1 MATHDKAIVLSRW
14 SATVGGTLL
23 TTLITGG
30 FAFAWSVNAQMQNVE
45 ELNDAH
51 LPERMVKIEEQNKNM
66 SNDIDEIKD
75 DVKEVNKKLDIIIQG
90 TVDDRRER
98 RLELGR

>member
-14 SATVGGTLL
+14 SAGILSALLSSFAVGGFT
-23 TTLITGG
+23 
-30 FAFAWSVNAQMQNVE
+30 FAWSVNAQMQNVE
-45 ELNDAH
+45 ELNEAK

-75 DVKEVNKKLDIIIQG
+75 DVKEVKKKLDIIIQG

-98 RLELGR
+98 RFELGR